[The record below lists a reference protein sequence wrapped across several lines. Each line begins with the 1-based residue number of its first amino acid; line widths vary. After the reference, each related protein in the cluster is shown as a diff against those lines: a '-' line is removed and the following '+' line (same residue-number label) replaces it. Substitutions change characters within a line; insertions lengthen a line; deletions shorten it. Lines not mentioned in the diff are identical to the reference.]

1 QKAVRSLDLSVDG
14 IRLNMFATLSDEA
27 LEQVIEQVDD
37 RRFFAII
44 ELLYRGYSL
53 EKIYHITQITFFFLE
68 EMKYL
73 VDLERSANALDIASV
88 SAKTLLAFNLEGITT
103 TIVISDWH
111 CSLETVL

>member
-1 QKAVRSLDLSVDG
+1 MTYGTQMKVIDEEMAIEKTVHAGIQEVVRSLDLSVDV

-44 ELLYRGYSL
+44 DLLYRGYSL
-53 EKIYHITQITFFFLE
+53 EKIYHITQITFFFFE

-73 VDLERSANALDIASV
+73 VD
-88 SAKTLLAFNLEGITT
+88 
-103 TIVISDWH
+103 
-111 CSLETVL
+111 